1 MIGKLINF
9 FSNPAAQ
16 PENSEKRIAISTAAL
31 LIEAANSDDNFSTV
45 ERNKINEILKTHFNF
60 NDEEIEELLQL
71 ANEKI
76 EKSVSFYEFTNVLNS
91 SFNRDEKYE
100 IIKLIWEILLLDK
113 KLESN
118 EEYFIRTI
126 SRNLHLDH
134 RDFIAAKMDV
144 KKKLG
149 LN

>member
-16 PENSEKRIAISTAAL
+16 PDNSEKRIAISTAAL